1 MMNQKIRQFIES
13 LQDNLSKIS
22 VSNPAKKCVWSY
34 ALLLL
39 FCCLLYVSGWIFE
52 WVVDGRPNLSE
63 MRMFLSSVTGVA
75 AVAAV
80 TFVAKSV
87 IDMNNNGIPDD
98 FEEKGK

>member
-1 MMNQKIRQFIES
+1 M
-13 LQDNLSKIS
+13 LSYL
-22 VSNPAKKCVWSY
+22 SY

-52 WVVDGRPNLSE
+52 WVADGRPNLPE
-63 MRMFLSSVTGVA
+63 MRMFLSSITGIA

-87 IDMNNNGIPDD
+87 IDMNGNGIPDD